1 MTLSWQTFE
10 QVEMRVGRVTDVWES
25 ADTQRASYWMDVDFG
40 SKLGVK
46 RSSAAI
52 RDFYHKSDLVGRL
65 VVAVTNFPPRQIGHH
80 MSEVLV
86 LAAVD
91 TDGRLAL
98 LAPDGD
104 VELGSPIA

>member
-1 MTLSWQTFE
+1 MTLSWETFKK
-10 QVEMRVGRVTDVWES
+10 VEMRVGRVTDVWES
-25 ADTQRASYWMDVDFG
+25 ADTQRASYWMNIDFG
-40 SKLGVK
+40 PKLGVR

-52 RDFYHKSDLVGRL
+52 RDFYHKSELVGML

-91 TDGRLAL
+91 DDETLAL
-98 LAPDGD
+98 LGPDRD
-104 VELGSPIA
+104 VELGSLIA